1 MRRVFDRGTD
11 GGYLVK
17 EGRSICES
25 DPFDAGWI
33 DDDTAIET

>member
-1 MRRVFDRGTD
+1 MVVRMEYGTTAARFDRGTS

-25 DPFDAGWI
+25 DPFDA
-33 DDDTAIET
+33 A